1 MRKEVVDSVMGRWM
15 VSTDTCPTN
24 SAGMPVT
31 EVNVHIKEKTMKTIM
46 KKNWISGSLAVFIV
60 VVFLLTGGVGGA
72 IHAFAQA
79 KSGFGFNSPNI
90 AGFPTGAA
98 ELTGGGAFVPGTN
111 FAKSGGHFRCT
122 ETISQGPLAG
132 CLAGQGIRWD
142 TAALLDSTGFKCS
155 ASAAEGLKTA
165 TTGSNTVVLV
175 ADFYRQGDG
184 NQESFTAKIIV
195 SDSDLAP
202 DVAGVQNVWIQ
213 GVGCGSAVVHFN

>member
-1 MRKEVVDSVMGRWM
+1 LTNKENAVRNNKLAQIWNRIAPLSKPIAAIVAIVFLI
-15 VSTDTCPTN
+15 
-24 SAGMPVT
+24 AGGVPAGPT
-31 EVNVHIKEKTMKTIM
+31 EV
-46 KKNWISGSLAVFIV
+46 S
-60 VVFLLTGGVGGA
+60 
-72 IHAFAQA
+72 AQA

-90 AGFPTGAA
+90 SGFPTGAA

-195 SDSDLAP
+195 SETDLAP